1 MEQATTAGS
10 YPQLVRHIVM
20 WDVRGDTPQEKNAAA
35 QLIKASFET
44 LAGRIPG
51 MRSVEVGLDM
61 SGVDYA
67 CDVVLCMD
75 FDSRAS
81 LAAYASHPE
90 HLRVK
95 ELLGDSRIAR
105 HQVDYAVPATVQ
117 PKGNHHV

>member
-1 MEQATTAGS
+1 MAGS
-10 YPQLVRHIVM
+10 RPPVVRHIVM
-20 WDVRGDTPQEKNAAA
+20 WNVRGDTPQEKNAAA
-35 QLIKASFET
+35 QLIKASFEA

-90 HLRVK
+90 HLRIK

-105 HQVDYAVPATVQ
+105 HQVDYAVPATVL
-117 PKGNHHV
+117 PGRNDHV

>member
-10 YPQLVRHIVM
+10 HPPVVRHIVM

-35 QLIKASFET
+35 HLIKASFEA

-81 LAAYASHPE
+81 LAAYGSHPE

-95 ELLGDSRIAR
+95 QLLGDSRIAR
-105 HQVDYAVPATVQ
+105 HQVDYPVPATDK
-117 PKGNHHV
+117 PKGNDHV

>member
-10 YPQLVRHIVM
+10 HPPVVRHIVM

-35 QLIKASFET
+35 QLIKASFEA

-95 ELLGDSRIAR
+95 QLLGDSRIAR
-105 HQVDYAVPATVQ
+105 HQVDYAVPATDK
-117 PKGNHHV
+117 PRGNDHV

>member
-1 MEQATTAGS
+1 MEQATMAGAHPS
-10 YPQLVRHIVM
+10 VVRHIVM

-35 QLIKASFET
+35 HLIKASFEA
-44 LAGRIPG
+44 LAGSIPG

-95 ELLGDSRIAR
+95 QLLGDSRIAR
-105 HQVDYAVPATVQ
+105 HQVDYAVPATV
-117 PKGNHHV
+117 PARSKNHV

>member
-1 MEQATTAGS
+1 MEQAPTAGS
-10 YPQLVRHIVM
+10 HPPVVRHIVM

-35 QLIKASFET
+35 HLIKVSFET

-105 HQVDYAVPATVQ
+105 HQVDYAVPATDK
-117 PKGNHHV
+117 PRGNDHV